1 MQKNRDIL
9 RETELIDFFVH
20 GHNQAVC
27 KQTGGSIE
35 CPLNQWLACK
45 ICQQFVFP
53 KASALTGCHE
63 NTACVSVG
71 LIQIENEDIL
81 MCKQTVQERKLLL
94 ADDHQEM
101 LARHQLREGVL
112 IFGTGAFEI
121 SDFINGDPVRRN
133 VGTSAKKRNTGLGKC
148 V

>member
-9 RETELIDFFVH
+9 RETELFDFFVH

-35 CPLNQWLACK
+35 CPLNQWLACE
-45 ICQQFVFP
+45 ICQQLVFP
-53 KASALTGCHE
+53 KASALTGRHE

-133 VGTSAKKRNTGLGKC
+133 VGTSVKKRNTGLGKC